1 MKNYIVP
8 KDILLDLLKSRDKL
22 QCLEADGVDNWS
34 WYMEGAHQ
42 FLKEGA
48 EIYGVILDE
57 DCCCNGEDF
66 WFEDL
71 AELELQ
77 DFQEV

>member
-8 KDILLDLLKSRDKL
+8 EDVLLDLLKNRDKL
-22 QCLEADGVDNWS
+22 QCLEADGVDNWN
-34 WYMEGAHQ
+34 WYMTSAHQ

-48 EIYGVILDE
+48 EIYNVILDE
-57 DCCCNGEDF
+57 DSEDF